1 MTKRSFPRCDALV
14 RTQYRLAPQCR
25 QHLGSSRRQ
34 RAANGRVFLPDL
46 NRGRRDKYSQQV

>member
-14 RTQYRLAPQCR
+14 RTQLRLAPQWR

-34 RAANGRVFLPDL
+34 RAPNGRVFLPDL
-46 NRGRRDKYSQQV
+46 NWGRRDKYSQQV